1 MKRSDFVI
9 VIGRQYGSGGREL
22 GQMLARRLGIPYY
35 DKALLSEAAGRLGF
49 RADLFERADEKRPS
63 FFSSLLSANYGS
75 STYIAPGAMH
85 NATLYQMQS
94 DVIRNLMDSPCVI
107 VGRTADYIGRERKN
121 VVSIFLHA
129 DNAYRVSRTHCLHP
143 GLPDDSAAME
153 IMAKKDAER
162 QTYYN
167 YFTGRKWGDAANY
180 HLSLCTSLFS
190 TERAADLVCRYLDL
204 MADEIGN
211 ENS

>member
-75 STYIAPGAMH
+75 STYFAPGAMH

-129 DNAYRVSRTHCLHP
+129 DNAYRVSRT
-143 GLPDDSAAME
+143 
-153 IMAKKDAER
+153 R

>member
-75 STYIAPGAMH
+75 STYFAPGAMH

-129 DNAYRVSRTHCLHP
+129 DNGVMRPIIIFRCVLRYFLQNVLQIWSAGILILWRMRSGMKTLEKFVNPQP
-143 GLPDDSAAME
+143 GFNVCVE
-153 IMAKKDAER
+153 KK
-162 QTYYN
+162 N
-167 YFTGRKWGDAANY
+167 Y
-180 HLSLCTSLFS
+180 
-190 TERAADLVCRYLDL
+190 E
-204 MADEIGN
+204 
-211 ENS
+211 

>member
-75 STYIAPGAMH
+75 STYFAPGAMH

-167 YFTGRKWGDAANY
+167 YFTGRKFAVY
-180 HLSLCTSLFS
+180 FVIFYRTC
-190 TERAADLVCRYLDL
+190 CRFGLPV
-204 MADEIGN
+204 
-211 ENS
+211 S